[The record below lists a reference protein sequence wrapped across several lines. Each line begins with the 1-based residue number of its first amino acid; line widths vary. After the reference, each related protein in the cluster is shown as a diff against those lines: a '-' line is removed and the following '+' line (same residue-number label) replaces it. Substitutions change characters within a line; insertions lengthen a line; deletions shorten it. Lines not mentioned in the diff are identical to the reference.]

1 MPHRSSSSRNALPE
15 AVAARWVVEL
25 ERWAMVREKVLA
37 QLDIE
42 AAKRART
49 LARDIKKLGKAV
61 AEARV
66 SDDADREQHVSEL
79 AGMLAEVIAH
89 ATRLL
94 GPLPERR
101 KTPPRSATPRPSGA
115 QAGPRTDVARIELVK
130 RPKRTTQRRKPV
142 PR

>member
-1 MPHRSSSSRNALPE
+1 MPHRSSSRNAPPE
-15 AVAARWVVEL
+15 SVAARWVVEL

-42 AAKRART
+42 GAKRART

-61 AEARV
+61 AAAREG
-66 SDDADREQHVSEL
+66 SDPDREQHVSEL

-89 ATRLL
+89 AARLI
-94 GPLPERR
+94 GPLLERR
-101 KTPPRSATPRPSGA
+101 KTPPRSMTPRASGA
-115 QAGPRTDVARIELVK
+115 HAGARTDVARIELVK